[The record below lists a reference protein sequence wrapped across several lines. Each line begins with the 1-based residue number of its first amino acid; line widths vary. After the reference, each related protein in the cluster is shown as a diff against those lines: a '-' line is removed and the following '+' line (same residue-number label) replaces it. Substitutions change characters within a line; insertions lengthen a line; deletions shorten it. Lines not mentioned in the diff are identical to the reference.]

1 MMKAFKYRLDPN
13 QAVVARFEQVLS
25 ICRELY
31 NAGLAERRN
40 AYRVTGKGVG
50 FASQSRQLP
59 EIKAVREDVAGVHSQ
74 VLQDVLWR
82 VDASFRRF
90 FEGRKAGRRAGF
102 PRFKG
107 RDRYHSFTYP
117 QSGFA
122 LAGDRLEIAKIGSV
136 RLRLSRPL
144 EGSVKTLTVTREADG
159 WYAVFTCEV
168 DKPAPLPETG
178 RTLAIDVN
186 LENFLTDSEGGRV
199 ENPRFF
205 RNSEARLAREQRSL
219 ARKRK
224 GSKRRARQKRK
235 VAKLHQ
241 KIARQRLDFAH
252 KTALE
257 LVRANDVIFY
267 ECLMI
272 ANMVRNP
279 YLAKSI
285 GDVAWGLFIE
295 LLQAKAE
302 GAGRVAANVDP
313 AGTTQQCSGCGETVP
328 KGLSV
333 RWHSCGH
340 CGLELDRDE
349 NSALNIRERGMR
361 QLASAAG
368 QAVAARGGSRGPVK
382 REPARASRL
391 IGCAG
396 SPPATSE
403 PVLPRVSRPS

>member
-13 QAVVARFEQVLS
+13 HVIEARLDEVLS

-31 NAGLAERRN
+31 NAGLEERRN

-50 FASQSRQLP
+50 FASQSKQLP

-82 VDASFRRF
+82 VDRSFQRF
-90 FEGRKAGRRAGF
+90 FEGRKAGRRVGF

-122 LAGDRLEIAKIGSV
+122 LDGDRLTLSKIGRV
-136 RLRLSRPL
+136 RVRLSRPL
-144 EGSVKTLTVTREADG
+144 EGVVKTLTITREADG

-168 DKPAPLPETG
+168 QTPQPLAATG
-178 RTLAIDVN
+178 RVLGIDVN
-186 LENFLTDSEGGRV
+186 LENFLTDSQGGRV

-205 RNSEARLAREQRSL
+205 RDSEAKLAKAQREL
-219 ARKRK
+219 ARKKK
-224 GSKRRARQKRK
+224 GSKRRAKAKRR
-235 VAKLHQ
+235 VAKIHQ

-252 KTALE
+252 KTALR
-257 LVRANDVIFY
+257 LVRENDVIFF
-267 ECLMI
+267 EWLMI

-285 GDVAWGLFIE
+285 SDVAWGLF
-295 LLQAKAE
+295 LDVLAAKAE
-302 GAGRVAANVDP
+302 GAGRVARNVNP
-313 AGTTQQCSGCGETVP
+313 AATTQQCSGCGATVP

-333 RWHSCGH
+333 RWHRCGH

-349 NSALNIRERGMR
+349 NSAINILLRG
-361 QLASAAG
+361 LGLEPAAG
-368 QAVAARGGSRGPVK
+368 QAVAARGGPRGPEK
-382 REPARASRL
+382 REPARAKRL
-391 IGCAG
+391 IGCIG
-396 SPPATSE
+396 SPHRTLE
-403 PVLPRVSRPS
+403 PVLPRVLPPS